1 MDGNGKDGMVFHEKP
16 QSGIFLMGRTRKSK
30 AAIRWEMQWPSAR
43 PSNWRVLALA
53 NGGRVHFICTF
64 DLLPNAAERG
74 QAAAKRAPIAAGM
87 AEMRRTGRMAVQK
100 VPIRVKFTTINRT
113 HWMDDIIN

>member
-1 MDGNGKDGMVFHEKP
+1 MAKCKAIQLASV
-16 QSGIFLMGRTRKSK
+16 GIGQWRKG
-30 AAIRWEMQWPSAR
+30 ALYLHIR
-43 PSNWRVLALA
+43 
-53 NGGRVHFICTF
+53 
-64 DLLPNAAERG
+64 LLPNAAERG